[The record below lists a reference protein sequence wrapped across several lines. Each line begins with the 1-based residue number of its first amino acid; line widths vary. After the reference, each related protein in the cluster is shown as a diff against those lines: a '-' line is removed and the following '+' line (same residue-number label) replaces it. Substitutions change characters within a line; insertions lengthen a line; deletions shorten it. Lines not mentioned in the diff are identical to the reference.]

1 MVSYYVYQIWRH
13 KLAGGQAIFEQK
25 YMFCQLRST
34 IKVKLVDEMMQSV
47 YLCVILHVTRK
58 NYHLLRY

>member
-1 MVSYYVYQIWRH
+1 
-13 KLAGGQAIFEQK
+13 
-25 YMFCQLRST
+25 MFCQLRST

-47 YLCVILHVTRK
+47 YLCVILYVTRK